1 MNSDNLDQIIISGN
15 GNELELCL
23 VWNMMGNNYS

>member
-1 MNSDNLDQIIISGN
+1 MNSDNLDQIIIS